1 MRRIKRII
9 SVLLVMLFMLTA
21 CNKQDV
27 KMVIEDGKYVS
38 VDKSSYIVV
47 SDYKNGKSDEYDEII
62 GYCNIQFFNVDLSAF
77 EEYYLANNTANYI
90 AVNTEGNVSDER
102 LKEIQDMLMD
112 NVDFRKQFIDNKAE
126 FFYFKD
132 SYGDYGLAGKVDGS
146 GFGQGYETYV
156 SIGYLPKEKTIIVD
170 DVKYILEE

>member
-1 MRRIKRII
+1 
-9 SVLLVMLFMLTA
+9 
-21 CNKQDV
+21 
-27 KMVIEDGKYVS
+27 
-38 VDKSSYIVV
+38 
-47 SDYKNGKSDEYDEII
+47 
-62 GYCNIQFFNVDLSAF
+62 
-77 EEYYLANNTANYI
+77 
-90 AVNTEGNVSDER
+90 
-102 LKEIQDMLMD
+102 MLMD